1 MRHSTCL
8 RDYAQAMRTV
18 GIDLSATDR
27 KTGIAVLHAEGGK
40 ATVTD
45 LSVGGHSAE
54 GIRDRIRTSDK
65 TGIDCPLGWPV
76 GFVDF
81 VSAHRDHGDLPGDA
95 DRRNLTHRATDRF
108 VEKTAGVRPLAVTA
122 DRIGIT
128 AMHCA
133 RLLSGLETATVDR
146 TGRTG
151 PVVEVYPAAMLSMWK
166 LRHQSYKEPKNAS
179 NRAHLVKKVQEK
191 LPWLELGDHADLC
204 RKTDDALDAVLCA
217 LMALLSEIGHVLDIP
232 DEHLDEAQVEGWI
245 ALPRECLASLPI

>member
-133 RLLSGLETATVDR
+133 RLLSGLEAGTVDR

-151 PVVEVYPAAMLSMWK
+151 PVVEVYPAAMLRMWG
-166 LRHQSYKEPKNAS
+166 LPHRGYKETKNSAARS
-179 NRAHLVKKVQEK
+179 TLVAHVQES
-191 LPWLELGDHADLC
+191 LPWLDLGEHAELC
-204 RKTDDALDAVLCA
+204 RATDDALDAVLCA
-217 LMALLSEIGHVLDIP
+217 VMALLVVNGDALEIAH
-232 DEHLDEAQVEGWI
+232 EHHEAARSEGWI
-245 ALPRECLASLPI
+245 ALPQGHSRSFPS